1 MRTPQRISLYIHPS
15 ADDYAG
21 WPYGIAAGD
30 ANVSPTRGAAIS
42 SVDGEMRGLM
52 CNAAQ
57 TPTRLGVT
65 LEVRVIPQES
75 SMHGT
80 RVFLIAVAVIV
91 SAHVGS
97 AQELSRYRVYT
108 LESDLASVVAA
119 SGVRLTD
126 VKTLHERPARIQ
138 ELEWRAPYVSSG
150 SDNADPVRGIA
161 FGFYND
167 ALYQIVVTYDHGR
180 TDGLTSSDVIKSLSE
195 GTANPSSVRG
205 RAARPAWLRTRSCS
219 RNGTAPPRR

>member
-1 MRTPQRISLYIHPS
+1 
-15 ADDYAG
+15 
-21 WPYGIAAGD
+21 
-30 ANVSPTRGAAIS
+30 
-42 SVDGEMRGLM
+42 
-52 CNAAQ
+52 
-57 TPTRLGVT
+57 
-65 LEVRVIPQES
+65 
-75 SMHGT
+75 MHGT

-150 SDNADPVRGIA
+150 SDNADPVRGIV

-195 GTANPSSVRG
+195 VYGEPVLSSGKSRSAAVAADTVVLAQWDSATTSMTLVRG
-205 RAARPAWLRTRSCS
+205 TLLARISGGLHLEGVEHKGA
-219 RNGTAPPRR
+219 